1 MHTSNAGSVRIRSRQ
16 SLKSMPPACHISL
29 KSASKRRTSLTPF
42 IQFIAQKQLAAKG
55 QLRSIDST
63 QFDQLHNEFKQQQ
76 HDEEGNADTI
86 SKKRLRYDL
95 DLDSS
100 ITSKKI
106 ILNRREQARRRSTLR
121 KQQNKRV
128 TQRRP
133 VKYYPERLRQ
143 TEEKLEEKLERK
155 IVPFDKS
162 NISIW
167 QRINLSVNAATAIS
181 QQNIGNFSLEALE
194 DFADKLEMFAGVRDV
209 PTPLMRLQKASNV
222 FSAENGVYASTK
234 TLEELANTLE
244 DLIDKN

>member
-143 TEEKLEEKLERK
+143 TEEKLE

-162 NISIW
+162 NTRISIW

-209 PTPLMRLQKASNV
+209 PTPLMRIQTASNV